1 MDPIADM
8 ITRIKNAQISGQSSA
23 IFPYSKMKFDLA
35 MILQKEG
42 FLKNVSKKG
51 KKITKSIEV
60 ELVYED
66 DRPKISGVERVSKP
80 SRRMYVE
87 SRNIKPVKNN
97 LGRLIIST
105 SKGLMTDSE
114 ARKSKIG
121 GEALFK
127 IW

>member
-8 ITRIKNAQISGQSSA
+8 ITRIKNTQISGQSSTV
-23 IFPYSKMKFDLA
+23 FPYSKMKFELA
-35 MILQKEG
+35 TILQKEG

-51 KKITKSIEV
+51 KKVTKSIEV

-66 DRPKISGVERVSKP
+66 DRPKINGVERVSKP
-80 SRRMYVE
+80 SRRTYVV
-87 SRNIKPVKNN
+87 SRDIKPVKNN

-105 SKGLMTDSE
+105 SRGLMTDSE
-114 ARKSKIG
+114 ARKARVG

-127 IW
+127 I